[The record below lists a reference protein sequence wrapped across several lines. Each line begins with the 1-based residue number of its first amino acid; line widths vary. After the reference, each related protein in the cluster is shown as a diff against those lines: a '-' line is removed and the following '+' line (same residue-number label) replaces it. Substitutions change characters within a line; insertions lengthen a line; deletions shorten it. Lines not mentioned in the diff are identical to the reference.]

1 MDSRVGLRIIFHLGV
16 MALFLPQVY
25 PQAISPKYEIL
36 GKYEVAAPDAVSQ
49 NLTQVLVRGRLA
61 DNHTVFTTRKSDGMR
76 LILQQR
82 FVYIIILVY
91 IVAVKNVFSASPEC
105 GAFYVKENLCNL
117 VSKDN
122 DGAHSNSTSLTPS
135 TVEYFVKK
143 I

>member
-1 MDSRVGLRIIFHLGV
+1 

-36 GKYEVAAPDAVSQ
+36 GKYEVAAPDAIITPSSQ
-49 NLTQVLVRGRLA
+49 HGNQMECALFC
-61 DNHTVFTTRKSDGMR
+61 N
-76 LILQQR
+76 
-82 FVYIIILVY
+82 
-91 IVAVKNVFSASPEC
+91 NASPEC